1 MATYTE
7 NYNLKMPSGQDAPD
21 VEDFNTNAEI
31 IDTVLKAHSDNTADE
46 YSPNE
51 TYTAGRLV
59 IQNNALWKAKQD
71 ISVAETWTPDHWD
84 STTLA
89 AELSAVNSS
98 LIINRE
104 VLLNGITVAGNN
116 VEYRW
121 IDFPDVPGYT
131 VIGFYIMSGNPYITP
146 FVNDTG
152 IGSNGITVVLS
163 NPNSTAQATSENS
176 KVQFVMMKSGPVSFS
191 RFKQSNNKSN
201 STKWR

>member
-46 YSPNE
+46 YSPDE

-71 ISVAETWTPDHWD
+71 IDVAEPWTPDHWEL
-84 STTLA
+84 TTLA

-98 LIINRE
+98 TSLQLSEYIVLIH
-104 VLLNGITVAGNN
+104 
-116 VEYRW
+116 
-121 IDFPDVPGYT
+121 
-131 VIGFYIMSGNPYITP
+131 SGNVVHIDIYIASTTYS
-146 FVNDTG
+146 VGWNT
-152 IGSNGITVVLS
+152 IGTIPEELRPGLDVQVVAMDNGASSREDSFPIQLRITTSGDINAYIWPSHL
-163 NPNSTAQATSENS
+163 TAQIYGNVTYII
-176 KVQFVMMKSGPVSFS
+176 P
-191 RFKQSNNKSN
+191 
-201 STKWR
+201 

>member
-46 YSPNE
+46 YSPDE

-84 STTLA
+84 PTTLA

-98 LIINRE
+98 MNVTDVQIEETITLSTNR
-104 VLLNGITVAGNN
+104 VKKSGN
-116 VEYRW
+116 VISGSVGFTKSTTGWVTIGTIAAAPFAQY
-121 IDFPDVPGYT
+121 DFPLIRNNDGLH
-131 VIGFYIMSGNPYITP
+131 IGILRI
-146 FVNDTG
+146 
-152 IGSNGITVVLS
+152 
-163 NPNSTAQATSENS
+163 SENGTIS
-176 KVQFVMMKSGPVSFS
+176 AYSADAAGDVSASFS
-191 RFKQSNNKSN
+191 YISIM
-201 STKWR
+201 T

>member
-84 STTLA
+84 PTTLA
-89 AELSAVNSS
+89 AELSSLNSRTPKVFRVGTAAGLKNGDM
-98 LIINRE
+98 LILAIR
-104 VLLNGITVAGNN
+104 
-116 VEYRW
+116 
-121 IDFPDVPGYT
+121 FPLIAWRLFPQ
-131 VIGFYIMSGNPYITP
+131 FIM
-146 FVNDTG
+146 
-152 IGSNGITVVLS
+152 
-163 NPNSTAQATSENS
+163 
-176 KVQFVMMKSGPVSFS
+176 
-191 RFKQSNNKSN
+191 
-201 STKWR
+201 